1 MLHTLVCV
9 CVCVNNLAAQAMVML
24 MKPTVMIGDDVY
36 QSAEAN
42 DVDGDDA
49 RTV

>member
-1 MLHTLVCV
+1 M
-9 CVCVNNLAAQAMVML
+9 CVCVNTLAAQAMVML

-36 QSAEAN
+36 QSAGAD